1 MKNVEEMDVYK
12 MARSLSNRIY
22 NIIKGNLFSKDYW
35 LSDQIRRASVSILS
49 NISEGFERG
58 TNAEFIR
65 FLFIAKGS
73 CSEVRAQLTVALD
86 QKYIDE
92 ACYRE
97 LREMCRIISSMLF
110 NLIDYLKKSKI
121 KARVRTK
128 DVS

>member
-1 MKNVEEMDVYK
+1 M
-12 MARSLSNRIY
+12 
-22 NIIKGNLFSKDYW
+22 
-35 LSDQIRRASVSILS
+35 
-49 NISEGFERG
+49 
-58 TNAEFIR
+58 
-65 FLFIAKGS
+65 
-73 CSEVRAQLTVALD
+73 TVALD